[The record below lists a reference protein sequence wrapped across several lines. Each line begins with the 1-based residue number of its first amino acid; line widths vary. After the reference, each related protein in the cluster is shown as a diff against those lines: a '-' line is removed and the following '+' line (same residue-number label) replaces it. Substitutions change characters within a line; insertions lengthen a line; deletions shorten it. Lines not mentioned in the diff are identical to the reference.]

1 MNNKKSAPIDF
12 SEWYETL
19 NESNM
24 LLMFKGDFNQELIN
38 SIVSLIEEIPEISDE
53 PVVLKTRMSGAV
65 IECLQN
71 ICRHGE
77 SYGNNVK
84 MKPGII
90 LIRKGDDEYIIGI
103 GNPIAASKVKSL
115 QQYIEKVSNL
125 SKEELK
131 KFHKEVLINSELYGK
146 HGADLGLINM
156 ARKSHKKFE
165 YDFTKLDD
173 KYFFFSFEISISTIS
188 D

>member
-65 IECLQN
+65 IECLQ
-71 ICRHGE
+71 
-77 SYGNNVK
+77 
-84 MKPGII
+84 
-90 LIRKGDDEYIIGI
+90 
-103 GNPIAASKVKSL
+103 
-115 QQYIEKVSNL
+115 
-125 SKEELK
+125 
-131 KFHKEVLINSELYGK
+131 
-146 HGADLGLINM
+146 
-156 ARKSHKKFE
+156 
-165 YDFTKLDD
+165 
-173 KYFFFSFEISISTIS
+173 KYMQAW
-188 D
+188 